1 MTTSN
6 SDIAGTLSLKHR
18 RNNTFTRT
26 FVFEDD
32 LDAPIDLTG
41 YSAEL
46 TIALN
51 NGTTPLITASTSNGM
66 LTIGG
71 TEDNEIA
78 ALIPATSFSLAA
90 RIYEWQLTLTSSG
103 GIVTTYLQGKFNLV
117 EGPP

>member
-6 SDIAGTLSLKHR
+6 SDIAGTLNLRHR
-18 RNNTFTRT
+18 RNDTFSRN

-32 LDAPIDLTG
+32 VPNPIDLTG

-51 NGTTPLITASTSNGM
+51 NGETHLITATTGNSM

-71 TEDNEIA
+71 GDDNEIA
-78 ALIPATSFSLAA
+78 VLIPAASFNIPV

-103 GIVTTYLQGKFNLV
+103 GIVTTYLQGKFHLT